1 MHGVFASHYINSVFA
16 RKLQIRYSHPR
27 DSGEIVKPFS
37 QVDNKS
43 TMDFATL
50 GPSGYSRRLLELID
64 LPFYRL
70 VISLYS
76 TGQASEAIQVLYELA
91 ASCVFNKQSFPLIV

>member
-1 MHGVFASHYINSVFA
+1 MHGVYASHYINSVFA

-64 LPFYRL
+64 LPFLQTHHFTLQHRAGFRSYTSALR
-70 VISLYS
+70 ISSL
-76 TGQASEAIQVLYELA
+76 L
-91 ASCVFNKQSFPLIV
+91 CF